1 MVDTK
6 NARPRGRPR
15 AFDPDAAV
23 ATAQHL
29 FHERSYDDVSV
40 ADITST
46 LGINPP
52 SFYAAFGSKAQLFGK
67 VLDRY
72 ACEGAIPLKQLLDP
86 ARPVVAC
93 LAAVLEEAARR
104 YAGRE
109 GAAGCMV
116 IEGVQAIDDDA
127 RRAAMVFLMG
137 AEAAIRDF
145 VAARHP
151 EAADRV
157 VDYMT
162 TVMMGLST
170 NARRGHDHARLL
182 ESARL
187 AVGGLEQAMAPRVH
201 AGVDGAGPATDG
213 RTLRQRRNAA
223 GRG

>member
-6 NARPRGRPR
+6 QPRPRGRPR

-23 ATAQHL
+23 ATAQQL
-29 FHERSYDDVSV
+29 FHARSYDDVSV
-40 ADITST
+40 ADITGT

-72 ACEGAIPLKQLLDP
+72 ACDGAIPLQQLLDP
-86 ARPVVAC
+86 ARPVIEC
-93 LAAVLEEAARR
+93 LAAVLEEAACR
-104 YAGRE
+104 YAGKA
-109 GAAGCMV
+109 GASGCMV
-116 IEGVQAIDDDA
+116 IEGVQSIDGDA
-127 RRAAMVFLMG
+127 KRAAMVFLVG

-157 VDYMT
+157 MDYMT

-187 AVGGLEQAMAPRVH
+187 AVGGLERAMA
-201 AGVDGAGPATDG
+201 GPG
-213 RTLRQRRNAA
+213 
-223 GRG
+223 